1 MWFYI
6 LRFFWFLLDV
16 VSFSDS
22 SFSYIGTSLWAA
34 HFSQM
39 FPRLMILECG
49 VRVHAPDR
57 MYILLLPVS
66 CSHHLSMT
74 TFSWPPWD
82 ILDYINRVNSSCKPL
97 RRINLKGNLF
107 FLNST
112 KWQTSPWVPC
122 GREDN
127 YPSAVCV
134 FILGNYVAVSDS
146 VTPQTAA
153 CQASL
158 SFTISWSLLKLTSI
172 KSVMSS
178 DHLILCHPLL
188 LLPSVFPSIRV
199 LHNELP
205 LCFRWPNIGTS
216 ASVLPMN
223 SQGWF
228 PLGLTSLISLQS
240 KGL

>member
-6 LRFFWFLLDV
+6 LRFFWLLLDV

-22 SFSYIGTSLWAA
+22 SFSYIGTYLWAA

-66 CSHHLSMT
+66 CSHPLSMT

-134 FILGNYVAVSDS
+134 FILGNYVVVSDS

-158 SFTISWSLLKLTSI
+158 SFTISWSLLKLN
-172 KSVMSS
+172 VHWVS
-178 DHLILCHPLL
+178 DVIRPSHPLS
-188 LLPSVFPSIRV
+188 PSSSSALSLSQHKGPSQWV
-199 LHNELP
+199 ASLFQVTKYWNFSVSPSNE
-205 LCFRWPNIGTS
+205 
-216 ASVLPMN
+216 
-223 SQGWF
+223 
-228 PLGLTSLISLQS
+228 
-240 KGL
+240 